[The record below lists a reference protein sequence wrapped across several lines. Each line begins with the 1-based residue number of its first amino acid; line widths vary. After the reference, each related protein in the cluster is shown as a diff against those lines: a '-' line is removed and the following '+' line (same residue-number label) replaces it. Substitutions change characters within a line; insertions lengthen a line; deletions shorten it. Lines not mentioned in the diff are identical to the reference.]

1 MCARWAGNHAGVNTE
16 SAQVTPPPSRPRWR
30 LRRPGKRGQ
39 RWLAILVFL
48 FALIL
53 LIIALWDWNWFKGPV
68 ERAVQAKT
76 GREFHIG
83 GNLDVD
89 LGRTLTVR
97 ADGLTFANAEWSK
110 TPRMASA
117 DRAEIDLRAW
127 PLLRGQVRIPEIR
140 LTRPDLLLE
149 TAPGKDQPGN
159 WDFLGPSD
167 GEPPVLQRLL
177 VDDGRLKF
185 LDAAGKTDI
194 LVSLNSGKPR
204 TADGAPP
211 LLVNGKGRWQGN
223 PFTLDGN
230 TESPLELTNSDHPFR
245 IHLDG
250 RAGATRAIASGTLT
264 NPFALRTFDLD
275 FALSGQD
282 MEDLYPLIGLAIP
295 STPPYRLKG
304 RLKRNNDTWRYEN
317 FTGVAG
323 DSDLGGTAQIEVGGE
338 RPFLKADLV
347 SKRLDFDDLA
357 GFVGAPPKTGAG
369 ESANAEQK
377 AEAAALA
384 AKPTVLPDTPYDLSK
399 LRAMDADVKW
409 KAQRINAPKL
419 PLDDMDAHLK
429 LDDGLL
435 RLEPLNFGVAGG
447 DIRSTIRMDARKP
460 TISTQLKASIR
471 KVQLGGLFPD
481 AKLAEQ
487 ASGGISG
494 EIDLAGTGNL
504 IAAMLGSSDGKVAV
518 GMGRGHIGNLI
529 MELAGLDVAESLK
542 FLFTGDRQIPLR
554 CAWGDFGVQ
563 RGLMTSQQ
571 IAFDT
576 TDTLVLGEGTIDLKQ
591 EKLDLLLR
599 PRPKDISILA
609 LRSPLRIGG
618 TFKDPSFRPDFK
630 ALGIRGA
637 IALTLGSIA
646 PPAALLATIETGP
659 GEDSNCGGRYAK

>member
-1 MCARWAGNHAGVNTE
+1 VNTE

-494 EIDLAGTGNL
+494 EIDLAGTGNS

-591 EKLDLLLR
+591 EKLDLQLR

>member
-1 MCARWAGNHAGVNTE
+1 M
-16 SAQVTPPPSRPRWR
+16 
-30 LRRPGKRGQ
+30 
-39 RWLAILVFL
+39 FL
-48 FALIL
+48 FALVL
-53 LIIALWDWNWFKGPV
+53 LLIALWDWNWFKGPV

-76 GREFHIG
+76 GREFHIN

-89 LGRTLTVR
+89 LGRVVTVR
-97 ADGLTFANAEWSK
+97 GDGLTFANAEWSK
-110 TPRMASA
+110 QPNMASA
-117 DRAEIDLRAW
+117 DRAEIDVRFW
-127 PLLRGQVRIPEIR
+127 PLLRGQILIPEIR
-140 LTRPDLLLE
+140 MVRPDLLLE
-149 TAPGKDQPGN
+149 TAPKKDQPGN

-177 VDDGRLKF
+177 IDDGRLQF

-194 LVSLNSGKPR
+194 LVSLNSGKPKN
-204 TADGAPP
+204 ADSAPP
-211 LLVNGKGRWQGN
+211 LLVKGKGRWQGN

-230 TESPLELTNSDHPFR
+230 TESPLELTNSEHPFR

-250 RAGATRAIASGTLT
+250 RAGGTHAIASGTLT

-275 FALSGQD
+275 FMLSGQD

-304 RLKRNNDTWRYEN
+304 RLKRNNDVWRYEN
-317 FTGVAG
+317 FTGTAG
-323 DSDLGGTAQIEVGGE
+323 DSDLGGTAQIEVGRE

-357 GFVGAPPKTGAG
+357 GFVGAPPKTGGG

-377 AEAAALA
+377 AEAAALHA
-384 AKPTVLPDTPYDLSK
+384 SARVLPDTPYNLTK
-399 LRAMDADVKW
+399 LRAMDADVRW
-409 KAQRINAPKL
+409 KAQRINAPSL
-419 PLDDMDAHLK
+419 PLDDMDAHLA
-429 LDDGLL
+429 LDAGLL
-435 RLEPLNFGVAGG
+435 QLQPLNFGVAGG
-447 DIRSTIRMDARKP
+447 DIRSNIRLDARKD
-460 TISTQLKASIR
+460 TIDTRLQASIR
-471 KVQLGGLFPD
+471 KVQLGKLFPD

-494 EIDLAGTGNL
+494 DIDLSGRGNSV
-504 IAAMLGSSDGKVAV
+504 AAMLGSSDGAVAV

-554 CAWGDFGVQ
+554 CAWGDFGVA
-563 RGLMTSQQ
+563 RGVMTSKAL
-571 IAFDT
+571 AFDT
-576 TDTLVLGEGTIDLKQ
+576 EDTLILGEGTVDLKQ
-591 EKLDLLLR
+591 EQLDLLLR

-630 ALGIRGA
+630 ALGVRGA
-637 IALTLGSIA
+637 IALTLASIT

-659 GEDSNCGGRYAK
+659 GKDTNCGGRYAK

>member
-1 MCARWAGNHAGVNTE
+1 M
-16 SAQVTPPPSRPRWR
+16 
-30 LRRPGKRGQ
+30 RRPGKRGQ
-39 RWLAILVFL
+39 RWLAVLVFL
-48 FALIL
+48 VALIL
-53 LIIALWDWNWFKGPV
+53 LVIALWDWNWFKGPV

-97 ADGLTFANAEWSK
+97 ADRLTFANAEWSR

-127 PLLRGQVRIPEIR
+127 PLLRGQIRIPEIR

-167 GEPPVLQRLL
+167 GDPPVLQRLL

-204 TADGAPP
+204 SADSAPP
-211 LLVNGKGRWQGN
+211 LLVSGKGRWQGN

-323 DSDLGGTAQIEVGGE
+323 DSDLGGTAQIETGRD

-357 GFVGAPPKTGAG
+357 GFIGAPPKTGAG
-369 ESANAEQK
+369 ETANAEQK

-384 AKPTVLPDTPYDLSK
+384 AKAKILPDTPYNLTK

-409 KAQRINAPKL
+409 KAQRINAPSL

-460 TISTQLKASIR
+460 TIATQLKASIR

-494 EIDLAGTGNL
+494 EIALSGTGNS
-504 IAAMLGSSDGKVAV
+504 IAAMLGSSDGNVAI

-571 IAFDT
+571 LAFDT
-576 TDTLVLGEGTIDLKQ
+576 TDTLLLGEGTIDLKQ
-591 EKLDLLLR
+591 EQLDLLLR

-637 IALTLGSIA
+637 IAVALGTIT

>member
-97 ADGLTFANAEWSK
+97 ADGLTFANTEWSK

-494 EIDLAGTGNL
+494 EIDLAGTGNS

-659 GEDSNCGGRYAK
+659 SEDSNCGGRYAK

>member
-1 MCARWAGNHAGVNTE
+1 M
-16 SAQVTPPPSRPRWR
+16 
-30 LRRPGKRGQ
+30 RRPGKRGQ
-39 RWLAILVFL
+39 RWLAVLVFL
-48 FALIL
+48 VALIL
-53 LIIALWDWNWFKGPV
+53 LVIALWDWNWFKGPV

-89 LGRTLTVR
+89 LGRTLTIR
-97 ADGLTFANAEWSK
+97 ADGLTFANAEWSR

-149 TAPGKDQPGN
+149 TAPGKGQPGN

-167 GEPPVLQRLL
+167 GDPPVLQRLL

-194 LVSLNSGKPR
+194 LVALNSGKPR
-204 TADGAPP
+204 SADSAPP
-211 LLVNGKGRWQGN
+211 LLVSGKGRWQGN
-223 PFTLDGN
+223 PFTLAGN
-230 TESPLELTNSDHPFR
+230 TESPLELTNSEHPFR

-323 DSDLGGTAQIEVGGE
+323 DSDLGGTAQIETGRD

-357 GFVGAPPKTGAG
+357 GFIGAPPKTGAG

-384 AKPTVLPDTPYDLSK
+384 AKATVLPDTPYNLTK

-409 KAQRINAPKL
+409 KAQRINAPAL

-460 TISTQLKASIR
+460 AIATQLKASIR
-471 KVQLGGLFPD
+471 KVQLGRLFPD

-487 ASGGISG
+487 ASGAISG
-494 EIDLAGTGNL
+494 DIDLSGTGNS
-504 IAAMLGSSDGKVAV
+504 IAAMLGSSDGKVAI

-571 IAFDT
+571 LAFDT

-591 EKLDLLLR
+591 EQLDLLLR

-637 IALTLGSIA
+637 IAVALGTIT

>member
-1 MCARWAGNHAGVNTE
+1 VNTE

-149 TAPGKDQPGN
+149 TAPGKDQLGN

-494 EIDLAGTGNL
+494 EIDLAGTGNS

>member
-1 MCARWAGNHAGVNTE
+1 M
-16 SAQVTPPPSRPRWR
+16 
-30 LRRPGKRGQ
+30 RRPGKRGQ

-494 EIDLAGTGNL
+494 EIDLAGTGNS